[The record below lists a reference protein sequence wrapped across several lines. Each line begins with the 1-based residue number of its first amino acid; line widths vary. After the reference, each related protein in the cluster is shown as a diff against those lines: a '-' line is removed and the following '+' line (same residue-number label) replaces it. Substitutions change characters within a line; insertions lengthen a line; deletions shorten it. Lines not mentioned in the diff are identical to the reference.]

1 MPNKLELIVEPG
13 KPHFQ
18 FRRVFDA
25 PRELVWEAMTKPE
38 HLPHWYGPRKMTS
51 VVEKMDFRVGGQW
64 RILMRSPDGREAWFS
79 GQYLAIEA
87 PAKLTQSWCFEM
99 FPDAESVET
108 IELEAQ
114 GDRTIVRGTVIHKS
128 VENRDAHLGS
138 GMEHGM
144 RETYE
149 RLDEVIAELARR

>member
-1 MPNKLELIVEPG
+1 MANKLELIVEPG
-13 KPHFQ
+13 KSHFQ
-18 FRRVFDA
+18 FRRTFDT

-38 HLPHWYGPRKMTS
+38 HLARWYGPRKMTS
-51 VVEKMDFRVGGQW
+51 VVEQMDFRVGGKW
-64 RILMRSPDGREAWFS
+64 RVLMRSPDGREAGFS
-79 GQYLAIEA
+79 GEYLLIE
-87 PAKLTQSWCFEM
+87 PPSKVSQTWRFEM

-108 IELEAQ
+108 LELEAQ
-114 GDRTIVRGTVIHKS
+114 GDRTIVRGTVVHKS

-149 RLDEVIAELARR
+149 RLDELLAGLAR